1 MKETFPIFAEL
12 GPTLMKKRI
21 IWTNFHQNNIGL
33 NKLFK
38 MHICDTLIVKIQY
51 ISYILYIV
59 KKIATFA
66 ISPCKASAVS
76 PQPLR
81 AGLLITASTNNVF
94 IDRQTKI
101 MMIQLYFDDIFYGK
115 IGCRCY

>member
-81 AGLLITASTNNVF
+81 AGLLIATSTNNVF
-94 IDRQTKI
+94 IDRDNKNN
-101 MMIQLYFDDIFYGK
+101 DDTIVF
-115 IGCRCY
+115 